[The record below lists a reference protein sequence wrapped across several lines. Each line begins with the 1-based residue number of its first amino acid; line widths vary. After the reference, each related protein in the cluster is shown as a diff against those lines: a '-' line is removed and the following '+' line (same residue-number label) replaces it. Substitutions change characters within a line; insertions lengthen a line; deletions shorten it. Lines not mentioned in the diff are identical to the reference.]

1 MSKKVLLALSSAGL
15 AAGCAS
21 TATPDSVPA
30 TPTPTATAAAV
41 ADASAG
47 LTSSEPTVDV
57 VTADQLLVD
66 FDGSLASN
74 PIVCRDML
82 QQASNV
88 IVRRCMTEKKWR
100 TYDQAQEEWARQFL
114 RRVRGGW

>member
-1 MSKKVLLALSSAGL
+1 MNRHVLLLLGLTGL

-21 TATPDSVPA
+21 TASHDSA
-30 TPTPTATAAAV
+30 SPTAAEA

-47 LTSSEPTVDV
+47 VASSDPPVDV

-66 FDGSLASN
+66 FDGSLGSN
-74 PIVCRDML
+74 PILCREML

-100 TYDQAQEEWARQFL
+100 TYDLAQEEWARQFL
-114 RRVRGGW
+114 RQVRGGW